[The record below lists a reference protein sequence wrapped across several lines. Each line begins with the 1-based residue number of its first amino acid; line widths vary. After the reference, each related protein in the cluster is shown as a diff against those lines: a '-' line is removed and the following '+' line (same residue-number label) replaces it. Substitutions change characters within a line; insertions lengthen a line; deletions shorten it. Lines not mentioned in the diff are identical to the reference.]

1 MIQFILVEKMSCIKE
16 GCKEPKTENAYCKKH
31 RIFFLKEE
39 GEKRGERVCSNVIR
53 GCRVINDLT
62 YTKSKCEPCLER
74 ERTLE
79 NARRKK
85 KEETEEGMKK
95 CNTCS
100 NIYPL
105 DQFKGKL
112 GETKT
117 CLKCREQNKR
127 ADANRDLDHT
137 RELARTN
144 SAKPERKAVKQAW
157 KEENHEKCAM
167 YWMEHRKRQIQKD
180 LDAYLKKNAEQAKKW
195 RDANPEKVKQN
206 NLNKKNNINAQ
217 YKTYQSSASDKK
229 LDFKLSMEE
238 FEQLV
243 RLPCNYCGSIEE
255 RGFNG
260 IDRLHS
266 SQSYIHSN
274 CVSCCEMCN
283 MMKGSSGPNVFVH
296 RAEHILT
303 NLKIIEGQLYPDDF
317 IDIHGCSF
325 NTYKIRAENKGL
337 SFDITKE
344 QFEIY
349 KINPCYLCG
358 KSGSNTHMNGIDR
371 LDNTKGY
378 TLENIKS
385 CCWVCN
391 YMKKKCEYN
400 DLIQKLCLICSYQ
413 QDHPV
418 SPSLEEENKNP
429 IVKGNKVT
437 HEEKVERTIERKEQG
452 RKALCE
458 RYGSDEYIK
467 EKAKEL
473 ALKRNGM

>member
-1 MIQFILVEKMSCIKE
+1 MSCIKE

-31 RIFFLKEE
+31 KVNFLIEE
-39 GEKRGERVCSNVIR
+39 GVKRGERVCMNVIR
-53 GCRVINDLT
+53 CCRVVNDLT
-62 YTKSKCEPCLER
+62 YTKSRCEPCLEKDR
-74 ERTLE
+74 ARDK
-79 NARRKK
+79 ARRTT
-85 KEETEEGMKK
+85 KEEVEEGMKQ

-100 NIYPL
+100 QIYPL
-105 DQFKGKL
+105 EQFVGKL

-117 CLKCREQNKR
+117 CFTCREQNKR
-127 ADANRDLDHT
+127 ADANRDMDHT
-137 RELARTN
+137 RELARAN

-157 KEENHEKCAM
+157 KDANVEKCAT
-167 YWMEHRKRQIQKD
+167 YWLEHRQRQIQKD
-180 LDAYLKKNAEQAKKW
+180 LDVYLKKNAEQAKKW
-195 RDANPEKVKQN
+195 REANPEKVKQN
-206 NLNKKNNINAQ
+206 NLNKKNNITAQ
-217 YKTYQSSASDKK
+217 YKIYQMSALDKK
-229 LDFKLSMEE
+229 LDFKLS
-238 FEQLV
+238 FEDFENMV
-243 RLPCNYCGSIEE
+243 SLPCYYCGIIQEK
-255 RGFNG
+255 GFNG
-260 IDRLHS
+260 IDRLS
-266 SQSYIHSN
+266 SSESYIHSN

-303 NLKIIEGQLYPDDF
+303 NQKIIEGQLYPDDF

-325 NTYKIRAENKGL
+325 NTYKIRAQNKGL

-344 QFEIY
+344 QFETY

-358 KSGSNTHMNGIDR
+358 KTGTTTHMNGIDR

-378 TLENIKS
+378 ILENIKS

-391 YMKKKCEYN
+391 YMKKNCEYE
-400 DLIQKLCLICSYQ
+400 DLIDKLSLICSYQ
-413 QDHPV
+413 QEHPV
-418 SPSLEEENKNP
+418 SPSLLEENKNP

-458 RYGSDEYIK
+458 RYGNDDYIK

-473 ALKRNGM
+473 ALKRVGM